1 MKKFFVFTMI
11 VLILFSSSP
20 VLAFAGFG
28 TAEQPVLS
36 AEQIC
41 AKVKEYIASHPEA
54 EDDLNYTDRIVIG
67 SWYSLDDR
75 FWEGKTCSD
84 ATYIGQVIFLSPST
98 PAYYANSTSGKGI
111 SIPGTYVSYNVK
123 EDGTVI
129 RNERSSSV
137 EDMGYFVNS
146 NIGIKAKRKI
156 LLSTRSFQNITM
168 NGVTFE
174 SIAAS
179 PVPDSMFGGISYD
192 ASGSYTAAATSV
204 IHDTYFTLQC
214 KFKSFD
220 DKLNYSIGY
229 CLPSNQYAKDLV
241 SDLNGFLSGRIYTP
255 IVSSSGYKKTYQKSQ
270 SIQKTVTFDYA
281 IENWLYPETKV
292 EQLVDGSYT
301 AIFNVPY
308 DKQELGTSALAGC
321 PLSNISSYPNY
332 QDRLVASGYVD
343 SITSYVLSVENQQGP
358 VHVFKYDD
366 KLNYITNYQICQE
379 VGSITEEINK
389 EKEHEAY
396 IEEVKNRAEEN
407 NKILDD
413 KFLNDN
419 MWKNGFESM
428 KDFVSSGLT
437 YVSSFA
443 ALIGGFL
450 SFMPPWF
457 VGFLYSAMVASIVI
471 GIIKIIRG

>member
-1 MKKFFVFTMI
+1 MKKALVFTLI
-11 VLILFSSSP
+11 LLILFSTSP
-20 VLAFAGFG
+20 ALAFADFG

-41 AKVKEYIASHPEA
+41 AKVKEYISSHPEA
-54 EDDLNYTDRIVIG
+54 EDDLLLKQRIVIG
-67 SWYSLDDR
+67 SWYKTDESFWNQNNSSLADV
-75 FWEGKTCSD
+75 EG
-84 ATYIGQVIFLSPST
+84 IVIFTSDSIKPYLT
-98 PAYYANSTSGKGI
+98 DSTSGIGLNVP
-111 SIPGTYVSYNVK
+111 STYVYYYIYQN
-123 EDGTVI
+123 GNVI
-129 RNERSSSV
+129 RGNGQSSV
-137 EDMGYFVNS
+137 FETCRYVTNNGV
-146 NIGIKAKRKI
+146 KALRKI
-156 LLSTRSFQNITM
+156 LLSTCDISEYNYYGTILK
-168 NGVTFE
+168 G
-174 SIAAS
+174 AS
-179 PVPDSMFGGISYD
+179 ASDIPDSLFGGISYD

-270 SIQKTVTFDYA
+270 SIQKSVTFDYA

-301 AIFNVPY
+301 AIFKVSY

-419 MWKNGFESM
+419 MWKNGFNSL
-428 KDFVSSGLT
+428 KDFVASGLT